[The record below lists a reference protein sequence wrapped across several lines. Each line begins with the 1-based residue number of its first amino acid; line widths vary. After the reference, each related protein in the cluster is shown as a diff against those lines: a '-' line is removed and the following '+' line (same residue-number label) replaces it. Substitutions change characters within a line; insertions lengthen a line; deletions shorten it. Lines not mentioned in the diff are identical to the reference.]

1 VSDEAAQ
8 LRGQAARWAGQ
19 RERRRA
25 EFVEAALGVIAEQ
38 GAEVSV
44 EDIAAR
50 VGVARTRLY
59 RHFTDR
65 ADLERAITARVAQ
78 SVVEHMDALW
88 HPRGSARQMITG
100 AIGAYVGWLDANR
113 NLHRYLLSHAG
124 VAEEGPGS
132 YPAVR
137 RTVAEHLAVLFG
149 GYLGM
154 LGVEPVVTTDL
165 AHAVVGMVESVA
177 RSRLASD
184 GHSVDEESATAAE
197 VVARLADWT
206 WTLVDSVLRRSGLTL
221 DPDLE
226 LPQLIGLVAPT
237 FGSGIQHGRQ
247 VSGDLGQHLADGPEL
262 RRTDSAQ

>member
-1 VSDEAAQ
+1 
-8 LRGQAARWAGQ
+8 
-19 RERRRA
+19 
-25 EFVEAALGVIAEQ
+25 LGVIAEQ

-100 AIGAYVGWLDANR
+100 AIGGYVGWLDANR
-113 NLHRYLLSHAG
+113 NLHRYLLAHAG
-124 VAEEGPGS
+124 SVDDPGS

-137 RTVAEHLAVLFG
+137 RSVAEHLTGLFS
-149 GYLGM
+149 GYLGI
-154 LGVEPVVTTDL
+154 LGVEPAVTADL

-177 RSRLASD
+177 RRQMTEGTSA
-184 GHSVDEESATAAE
+184 DETSETADE
-197 VVARLADWT
+197 VVARLAEWT
-206 WTLVDSVLRRSGLTL
+206 WVLLDSVLRQAGLEL

-226 LPQLIGLVAPT
+226 LPQLLGL
-237 FGSGIQHGRQ
+237 GSPSGTRAGFE
-247 VSGDLGQHLADGPEL
+247 VSGDPGQDGEGGAVL
-262 RRTDSAQ
+262 RIGDPAQ

>member
-1 VSDEAAQ
+1 M
-8 LRGQAARWAGQ
+8 RGQAARWAGQ

-25 EFVEAALGVIAEQ
+25 EFVEAALRVIAEQ

-78 SVVEHMDALW
+78 SVVDHMDALW
-88 HPRGSARQMITG
+88 HPRGSARQMIAG
-100 AIGAYVGWLDANR
+100 AIGAYVGWLDENR
-113 NLHRYLLSHAG
+113 NLHRYLVGHAG
-124 VAEEGPGS
+124 SVEDPGS

-137 RTVAEHLAVLFG
+137 RSVAEHLADLFG
-149 GYLGM
+149 GYLGL
-154 LGVEPVVTTDL
+154 LGVESVVTTDL

-177 RSRLASD
+177 RWGMAADGASA
-184 GHSVDEESATAAE
+184 DETSETAE
-197 VVARLADWT
+197 QVVARLVDWT
-206 WTLVDSVLRRSGLTL
+206 WALLDSVLRQAGVEL

-226 LPQLIGLVAPT
+226 LPQLGGLTPPTARASGSQRGLEVARDP
-237 FGSGIQHGRQ
+237 
-247 VSGDLGQHLADGPEL
+247 GQHLQHDPVIRDG
-262 RRTDSAQ
+262 DAAH

>member
-1 VSDEAAQ
+1 MPGEPSV

-65 ADLERAITARVAQ
+65 ADLERAITARVTQ
-78 SVVEHMDALW
+78 LVVDHMDALW

-100 AIGAYVGWLDANR
+100 AIGGYVGWLDANR
-113 NLHRYLLSHAG
+113 NLHRYLLGHAG
-124 VAEEGPGS
+124 ADDDPGS

-137 RTVAEHLAVLFG
+137 RTVAEHLTGIFG
-149 GYLGM
+149 GYLGIV
-154 LGVEPVVTTDL
+154 GVEPAVTTDL

-177 RSRLASD
+177 RRRMTAEGASA
-184 GHSVDEESATAAE
+184 DETSETVAE

-206 WTLVDSVLRRSGLTL
+206 WALLDSVLRRAGLEL

-226 LPQLIGLVAPT
+226 LPQLPGLRGPSALEVP
-237 FGSGIQHGRQ
+237 
-247 VSGDLGQHLADGPEL
+247 GDPGQHLEGGAALGLGDPP
-262 RRTDSAQ
+262 Q

>member
-1 VSDEAAQ
+1 VSGDPAQ

-59 RHFTDR
+59 RHFADR

-78 SVVEHMDALW
+78 SVVDHMDALW
-88 HPRGSARQMITG
+88 HPRGSARQMIRG
-100 AIGAYVGWLDANR
+100 AIGAYVGWLDANP
-113 NLHRYLLSHAG
+113 NLHRYLVGHSG
-124 VAEEGPGS
+124 SAEVPTS
-132 YPAVR
+132 YPGVR
-137 RTVAEHLAVLFG
+137 RTVADHLAGLFG

-177 RSRLASD
+177 RWRLLTDDASAD
-184 GHSVDEESATAAE
+184 DTSATAE
-197 VVARLADWT
+197 QVVARLVDWT
-206 WTLVDSVLRRSGLTL
+206 WALLDSVLRQAGVEL

-226 LPQLIGLVAPT
+226 LPALSGLTPPPA
-237 FGSGIQHGRQ
+237 GSSGPQRGRQ
-247 VSGDLGQHLADGPEL
+247 VARDPGQHVQRGPVL
-262 RRTDSAQ
+262 GRGDAAH

>member
-1 VSDEAAQ
+1 VTEDPPA
-8 LRGQAARWAGQ
+8 LRGQAGRWAGQ

-65 ADLERAITARVAQ
+65 ADLEGAITARVTQ

-88 HPRGSARQMITG
+88 HPRGSARQMISG
-100 AIGAYVGWLDANR
+100 AIGGYVGWLDENR
-113 NLHRYLLSHAG
+113 NLHRYLLGHAG
-124 VAEEGPGS
+124 SVDEPGS

-137 RTVAEHLAVLFG
+137 RTVAEHLAGLFG
-149 GYLGM
+149 GYLGV
-154 LGVEPVVTTDL
+154 LGVAPAVTTDL

-177 RSRLASD
+177 RWRMTADGASAEETSETAEHVVTRL
-184 GHSVDEESATAAE
+184 V
-197 VVARLADWT
+197 DWT
-206 WTLVDSVLRRSGLTL
+206 WALLDSVLRQAGLEL

-226 LPQLIGLVAPT
+226 LPRLGGTASPTPSGPQRGLEIARDP
-237 FGSGIQHGRQ
+237 S
-247 VSGDLGQHLADGPEL
+247 QHLQRGPEL
-262 RRTDSAQ
+262 RRGDAAH